1 MRKYLLLLC
10 WLLAGMMVP
19 ALAQDK
25 HSHEEERVVKLSDE
39 VLKEFGIRLAEAR
52 LREMPRTVELP
63 GEVVADPDRVVHVV
77 PVARGFVREVFKRWG
92 DRVAAGEIL
101 AIIDSPELADLKAA
115 YLSARTRLRLAEE
128 LFRREKALWE
138 KKITAEESYLRAKQD
153 LELARIQVKTLAQK
167 LLTLGFSPK
176 EIRSFE
182 TGKRPLGR
190 YELRSPISGLVVEK
204 HLVRGEMVGP
214 DRLAFQIADL
224 SEVWVLVSVYR
235 KWLPHVKEGQKVRL
249 DFGPELPPR
258 EARIDYVN
266 PILQEDTRSAQAR
279 IRLKNPGEVLK
290 PGLLVR
296 VLVDLSGTEK
306 ALIVPEGA
314 VQLLEGRPV
323 IFVKKEEG
331 FVPHEVKLG
340 RKHNG
345 WVEVLEGLS
354 PGEIYV
360 AEGALTLKAEL
371 EKESRGEGH
380 AH

>member
-10 WLLAGMMVP
+10 WLIAGMMVP
-19 ALAQDK
+19 ALAQETL
-25 HSHEEERVVKLSDE
+25 SHEEERVVKLSDE

-77 PVARGFVREVFKRWG
+77 PVARGFVREVFKGLG
-92 DRVAAGEIL
+92 DRVAAGEVL
-101 AIIDSPELADLKAA
+101 ATLDSPELADLKAA

-138 KKITAEESYLRAKQD
+138 KKITAEESYLRARQE

-176 EIRSFE
+176 EIQGFE
-182 TGKRPLGR
+182 TGERPLGR

-266 PILQEDTRSAQAR
+266 PILQEDTRSARAR
-279 IRLKNPGEVLK
+279 IRLKNPGGELK

-314 VQLLEGRPV
+314 IQLLEGRPV

-371 EKESRGEGH
+371 EKESLSEGH

>member
-19 ALAQDK
+19 ALAQDR
-25 HSHEEERVVKLSDE
+25 HGHEEERMVKLSEE

-52 LREMPRTVELP
+52 LQEMPRTVELP

-92 DRVAAGEIL
+92 DRVRAGEVL
-101 AIIDSPELADLKAA
+101 AVIDSPELADLKAA
-115 YLSARTRLRLAEE
+115 YLSARARLRLAEE
-128 LFRREKALWE
+128 LFQREKTLWE

-153 LELARIQVKTLAQK
+153 LELARIRVKTLAQK
-167 LLTLGFSPK
+167 LLTLGFSPQA
-176 EIRSFE
+176 IRGFE

-235 KWLPHVKEGQKVRL
+235 KWLPHVREGQKVWL
-249 DFGPELPPR
+249 DFGRGLPPR

-266 PILQEDTRSAQAR
+266 PLLKKDTRSAQAR
-279 IRLKNPGEVLK
+279 IRIKNPRGEIK
-290 PGLLVR
+290 PGLLVKVR
-296 VLVDLSGTEK
+296 VTLSGSEK
-306 ALIVPEGA
+306 ALMVPESA
-314 VQLLEGRPV
+314 VQILEGRPV
-323 IFVKKEEG
+323 IFVKEEEG

-340 RKHNG
+340 RKQNG

-354 PGEIYV
+354 PGEVYV

-371 EKESRGEGH
+371 EKDRLGGGH
-380 AH
+380 TH